1 MKPHCEARSQE
12 ASQSSEGTDVVAFF
26 FFLLWGN
33 GQVQQNLNGV
43 AKEKTF
49 FYKV

>member
-12 ASQSSEGTDVVAFF
+12 ASQSSEGTDVAAF
-26 FFLLWGN
+26 FFLLRGN